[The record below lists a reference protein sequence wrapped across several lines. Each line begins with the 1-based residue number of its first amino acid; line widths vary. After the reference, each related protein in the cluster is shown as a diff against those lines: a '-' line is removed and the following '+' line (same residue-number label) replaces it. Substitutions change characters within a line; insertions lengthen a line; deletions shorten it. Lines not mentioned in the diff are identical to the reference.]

1 VVNADGA
8 WRTQLEGRVGM
19 KIRKWVGNADFA
31 TRAILGGASGQHR
44 GAGLRGGAGGEKLE
58 HKIKKVQ
65 KHKHAGFECK
75 GNEEAV
81 DKRLQKSNQEFL
93 Y

>member
-1 VVNADGA
+1 
-8 WRTQLEGRVGM
+8 
-19 KIRKWVGNADFA
+19 
-31 TRAILGGASGQHR
+31 
-44 GAGLRGGAGGEKLE
+44 LRGGAGGEKLE

-81 DKRLQKSNQEFL
+81 DKRLRKSNQEFL